1 MALAAGAGVGSAA
14 PADGRS
20 GGNDSASPGRGARS
34 GDARV
39 NPGDTSRPASRST
52 PGPVAVRRSPATAKA
67 TATAAGTR
75 ATPGLSAP
83 LNRAP
88 AAAATADAP
97 GLPPGPIAAAVLAAQ
112 AYIYGYPLLEFEK
125 YRSGVTS
132 LNTLTSFT
140 TFARPD
146 TVPIWRPNTD
156 TLYSRAV
163 LDLSNGPVV
172 LSIPDM
178 GSRYYSFQLNDPYT
192 NVSGYIG
199 SRSTGSGPGVYAITW
214 SGGPQVAVDGA
225 QVISVPYPS
234 MLLLGRT
241 LAGDPADQ
249 QSAMALMNQYTLT
262 ATGAS
267 GSPPAKTPAPE
278 GLALLDAISAA
289 MELNPPP
296 AADAPALEAFR
307 RIGVGVGTRVADAH
321 LGVLATLAADLT
333 LRAFAALGPMLAMAT
348 QYVSAFQH
356 GGWATPDAAIG
367 NYGVDYLL
375 RAGVSN
381 IGPWANTPNEAI
393 YSAGLL
399 DSNLLP
405 LNGLRSYVIHF
416 APGAEPPAG
425 AFWSVTVYGSQGQLV
440 ANSLNRYSISNSRPG
455 ELLRRPDGSI
465 DIILSQTDP
474 GDSGANWLPV
484 PPDWFTAYLRVYVP
498 QGDVLDGSWR
508 PPPIK
513 PI

>member
-1 MALAAGAGVGSAA
+1 M
-14 PADGRS
+14 
-20 GGNDSASPGRGARS
+20 
-34 GDARV
+34 
-39 NPGDTSRPASRST
+39 
-52 PGPVAVRRSPATAKA
+52 
-67 TATAAGTR
+67 
-75 ATPGLSAP
+75 
-83 LNRAP
+83 
-88 AAAATADAP
+88 
-97 GLPPGPIAAAVLAAQ
+97 PPGPITAAVLAAQ

-178 GSRYYSFQLNDPYT
+178 GNRYFSFQLNDPYT

-199 SRSTGSGPGVYAITW
+199 SRATGSGPGVYAITW
-214 SGGPQVAVDGA
+214 SGGPQVTVDGA
-225 QVISVPYPS
+225 QVVTVPYPS

-249 QSAMALMNQYTLT
+249 QAAIALMNQYTLT

-267 GSPPAKTPAPE
+267 GTPPPTTPGLD
-278 GLALLDAISAA
+278 GLAVLDAISAA

-296 AADAPALEAFR
+296 AADAAALEAFR
-307 RIGVGVGTRVADAH
+307 RIGVGVGTRVTDAH
-321 LGVLATLAADLT
+321 LGVLATLAADLAV
-333 LRAFAALGPMLAMAT
+333 RVMAALGPGLAVAT

-356 GGWATPDAAIG
+356 GGWATPAANIG

-381 IGPWANTPNEAI
+381 VGPWANIPDEAI

-405 LNGLRSYVIHF
+405 LNGLRSYEIHF
-416 APGAEPPAG
+416 APGQEPPAG
-425 AFWSVTVYGSQGQLV
+425 AFWSVTVYGPDGQLV
-440 ANSLNRYSISNSRPG
+440 ANRLNRYSISNSRPD

-498 QGDVLDGSWR
+498 ASGVLDGRWR
-508 PPPIK
+508 PPPIT